1 MNKFYIELLD
11 TLDQT
16 GAAPGVQLAV
26 LNLIEKQGAQQD
38 QEPTQGTTATTKES
52 ILAIT
57 NPVERIRAIRDNP
70 TLFGAANTH
79 NELENKFQD

>member
-38 QEPTQGTTATTKES
+38 QEPTQGQNLITADEWKNLRYKER
-52 ILAIT
+52 LELFNT
-57 NPVERIRAIRDNP
+57 NNEAYN
-70 TLFGAANTH
+70 AALQGNFKG
-79 NELENKFQD
+79 ENQ